1 MVTKKPIPEKI
12 KIPSGHGKTR
22 IGSVYIGSFG
32 YGDLGII
39 SPTKGGGVVV
49 THVPPREPVTGARAS
64 VESILVQAKQ
74 VSAAQISEHFKT
86 SVASGQYVLEGI
98 AMLGGEQGA

>member
-1 MVTKKPIPEKI
+1 MKEFESSSSATLCTDPRLH
-12 KIPSGHGKTR
+12 SRTR
-22 IGSVYIGSFG
+22 ILQDS
-32 YGDLGII
+32 

>member
-32 YGDLGII
+32 DGDLWII

-49 THVPPREPVTGARAS
+49 THVPPREPVTGALVS
-64 VESILVQAKQ
+64 VESILVQANQ

-86 SVASGQYVLEGI
+86 SAASGQDVLEGV

>member
-1 MVTKKPIPEKI
+1 MVTKLPLPEKI
-12 KIPSGHGKTR
+12 KITGHGKTR

-32 YGDLGII
+32 DGDLWII

-49 THVPPREPVTGARAS
+49 THVPPREPVTGVLLG
-64 VESILVQAKQ
+64 VESVLVLRKD

-86 SVASGQYVLEGI
+86 STASGQDVLEGI
-98 AMLGGEQGA
+98 AMLGGEEGA

>member
-32 YGDLGII
+32 DGDLGII
-39 SPTKGGGVVV
+39 SPTTGGGVVV